1 MSRIGKIARRTF
13 LVGSVAIAGGVA
25 FGVYKLKEEM
35 PNPLQPGP
43 QGATLNPF
51 LFIDENGITL
61 IAPKAEM
68 GQGTHTTWAA
78 LIAEELDVDLDQ
90 VNVLHG
96 PPARAYYNSVMMGL
110 ALPFLDYKVGGW
122 QHEMRSFIGD
132 AGKLLGIMV
141 TGGSTSM
148 QDGFV
153 RLREAGASAR
163 EAFKE
168 AAANRW
174 NLRARDLT
182 TARGVVTAPDGATL
196 TYVELAKEAAAID
209 PPSPRLRDPRE
220 WRLLGR
226 PQPRVDMVGKVTGT
240 AEFGSDVRLP
250 GMKFATVR
258 MNPKRAGMVSYDDG
272 AARNMA
278 GVEAIV
284 DLGNGIAVIA
294 NNTWLAIQA
303 AEAVDIQWEQA
314 SYPDTHTEM
323 VAEIAKA
330 MDGEVNAM
338 PRDEGD
344 VDADHA
350 GTVIQAEYTLP
361 FLAHTT
367 MEPMNATA
375 LYEGDRMTLWAG
387 NQAPISQQTAAAEA
401 VGLLPEQ
408 VEVITT
414 YMGGGFGRR
423 GENDFS
429 VLAAKV
435 AKAMPG
441 VPIKT
446 TWSRE
451 EDVRHDFYRPA
462 AVARFKG
469 IVNNGQAVSLD
480 GQLSSLSVINVE
492 GANRENITGSFDQ
505 PYGIPN
511 YRMRGYLA
519 DLSVPVGFWR
529 SVGASSNGFVFDSFI
544 DEMAHAAGRDPL
556 EFRLELARREHEPS
570 AKVIET
576 VRDMSN
582 WDNLTGDGIGRGIG
596 FTYSFG
602 TPTAEVVEIRQTE
615 DGIKIQNC
623 WIAADPGLA
632 LDPSIIEA
640 QLFGGAIYGFSAA
653 INGEV
658 PFAEGE
664 AQSYNFPDSD
674 PLRMHTAPNFQVAIL
689 ENNRFMGGIGE
700 PGTPPAAPA
709 LANAVFDL
717 TGKRI
722 RDLPLGNHVD
732 FVF

>member
-1 MSRIGKIARRTF
+1 
-13 LVGSVAIAGGVA
+13 
-25 FGVYKLKEEM
+25 
-35 PNPLQPGP
+35 
-43 QGATLNPF
+43 
-51 LFIDENGITL
+51 
-61 IAPKAEM
+61 
-68 GQGTHTTWAA
+68 
-78 LIAEELDVDLDQ
+78 
-90 VNVLHG
+90 
-96 PPARAYYNSVMMGL
+96 
-110 ALPFLDYKVGGW
+110 
-122 QHEMRSFIGD
+122 
-132 AGKLLGIMV
+132 
-141 TGGSTSM
+141 
-148 QDGFV
+148 
-153 RLREAGASAR
+153 
-163 EAFKE
+163 
-168 AAANRW
+168 
-174 NLRARDLT
+174 
-182 TARGVVTAPDGATL
+182 
-196 TYVELAKEAAAID
+196 
-209 PPSPRLRDPRE
+209 
-220 WRLLGR
+220 
-226 PQPRVDMVGKVTGT
+226 MVGKVTGT

-250 GMKFATVR
+250 GMKYATVR
-258 MNPKRAGMVSYDDG
+258 MSPKRAGMVSFDDT
-272 AARNMA
+272 AARNMP

-284 DLGNGIAVIA
+284 DLGDGIAVIA

-303 AEAVDIQWEQA
+303 AEAVDITWEQA
-314 SYPDTHTEM
+314 AYPDTHTEM
-323 VAEIAKA
+323 VSEIARA
-330 MDGEVNAM
+330 MEGEVNAM
-338 PRDEGD
+338 PRDDGD
-344 VDADHA
+344 VEADHA
-350 GTVIQAEYTLP
+350 GTIVQAEYTLP

-367 MEPMNATA
+367 MEPMNGTA
-375 LYEGDRMTLWAG
+375 LYEGDRMTLWVG
-387 NQAPISQQTAAAEA
+387 NQAPLSQRDAAAEA
-401 VGLLPEQ
+401 VGLMPEQ
-408 VEVITT
+408 VEVITP

-429 VLAAKV
+429 VFAAKV
-435 AKAMPG
+435 AQAMPG

-462 AVARFKG
+462 AVARFRG
-469 IVNNGQAVSLD
+469 VVNEGQAIALD

-519 DLSVPVGFWR
+519 DLPVPVGFWR

-556 EFRLELARREHEPS
+556 DFRLELARREHAPS

-576 VRDMSN
+576 VREMSN
-582 WDNLTGDGIGRGIG
+582 WDNLTGDDIGRGIG

-602 TPTAEVVEIRQTE
+602 TPTAEVVQIRQTP
-615 DGIKIQNC
+615 DGIKLERC

-674 PLRMHTAPNFQVAIL
+674 PLRMHTAPNFEVAIL